1 MVNLNQ
7 CIICQ
12 CIHVDKVNDM
22 LSRRVSYPTIVDF
35 LKQKGIKLSRQSISR
50 HNNNHLKTQ
59 VKAKQVQKKGLLKVK
74 ALAKPSKD
82 TKKTPLQTMKKDNQI
97 QTQQERF
104 IPQDIHGDKH
114 KLQYLEEL
122 KKMNEDVDVI
132 NEYLFAMGVA
142 KDRLKRGLDE
152 EADSGLVLATTGN
165 AIKDYTTMLKNFNE
179 ITAGM
184 ESLQKL
190 RFAQLAQ
197 MIGNLF
203 IQTPLTDKTRSELLE
218 VVKKISP
225 NVEPVRVVEE
235 TQEVVVTNEGIELV
249 NDTDDNIDIE
259 LD

>member
-1 MVNLNQ
+1 
-7 CIICQ
+7 
-12 CIHVDKVNDM
+12 M
-22 LSRRVSYPTIVDF
+22 LRRGVSYPTIALF
-35 LKQKGIKLSRQSISR
+35 LKEKGIKLSTQSISR
-50 HNNNHLKTQ
+50 HNKNH
-59 VKAKQVQKKGLLKVK
+59 VKKNEKPKQVQKKGLIKVK
-74 ALAKPSKD
+74 QLANP
-82 TKKTPLQTMKKDNQI
+82 KKREPQTPNQRLKKDNQI

-114 KLQYLEEL
+114 NLQYEQEL
-122 KKMNEDVDVI
+122 KKMTEDVDVI

-165 AIKDYTTMLKNFNE
+165 AIKDYTGMLKNFNE

-203 IQTPLTDKTRSELLE
+203 IQTPLTDKTRAELLA
-218 VVKKISP
+218 VVTKISP
-225 NVEPVRVVEE
+225 SVEPVRVVEDA
-235 TQEVVVTNEGIELV
+235 QEVVVTTEGSELT
-249 NDTDDNIDIE
+249 NDNDDDVE
-259 LD
+259 LDLD